1 MLTTRRDFV
10 KKLFVATAQL
20 ALAGP
25 LLSSGLFAA
34 DAASRGLNFL
44 VVGDWGRKGQKDQL
58 DVAKQMGIAAA
69 QLEAPF
75 VVSVGDN
82 FYDLGVSSVDDAQF
96 KLSFESVYTA
106 ASLQVPWRVILGNH
120 DYCGSC
126 QAQIDYSQK
135 SKRWEMPARYY
146 VKTEKL
152 SDGGTVDMLYLDTNP
167 FVAKYARDKHIG
179 NEFATQDS
187 RAQLAWIKMTL
198 AESKATWKI
207 VFGHHPIYT
216 GGEHGDTQELVD
228 DLLPLL
234 KQYGVQAYICGHD
247 HDLQHLQAGAVNLFC
262 AGAGSTVRA
271 AEMTSRSKFAKA
283 QPGFLA
289 ASIKGDAMD
298 VRLIA
303 GTGEVLY
310 AYTVPKKVTV

>member
-1 MLTTRRDFV
+1 MLTSRRDFV

-34 DAASRGLNFL
+34 DALTRGLNFL

-58 DVAKQMGIAAA
+58 DVAQQMGVAAK
-69 QLEAPF
+69 QVEAPF
-75 VVSVGDN
+75 IVSVGDN
-82 FYDLGVSSVDDAQF
+82 FYDLGVSSVDDEHF
-96 KLSFESVYTA
+96 KASFENVYTA
-106 ASLQVPWRVILGNH
+106 PALQVPWRVILGNH

-126 QAQIDYSQK
+126 QAQIDYSKK

-146 VKTEKL
+146 VKTEPL
-152 SDGGTVDMLYLDTNP
+152 AGGGTVDMLYLDTNT
-167 FVAKYARDKHIG
+167 FVAKYARHKHIG
-179 NEFATQDS
+179 KEFATQDS
-187 RAQLAWIKMTL
+187 QAQLAWIKKTL
-198 AESKATWKI
+198 AESKASWKI

-228 DLLPLL
+228 QVLPLL
-234 KQYGVQAYICGHD
+234 NQDGVQAYICGHD
-247 HDLQHLQAGAVNLFC
+247 HDLQHLQAGRLNLFC

-271 AEMTSRSKFAKA
+271 AEMTSRSKFVKS

-289 ASIKGDAMD
+289 ASIKEDIMD

-310 AYTVPKKVTV
+310 SCVVPRKLS

>member
-69 QLEAPF
+69 QVDAPF
-75 VVSVGDN
+75 IVSVGDN
-82 FYDLGVSSVDDAQF
+82 FYDLGVASVDDAHF

-126 QAQIDYSQK
+126 QAQIDYSKK

-152 SDGGTVDMLYLDTNP
+152 TDGGSVDMLYLDTNP
-167 FVAKYARDKHIG
+167 FVEKYARDKRIG
-179 NEFATQDS
+179 KEFATQDS
-187 RAQLAWIKMTL
+187 RAQLAWIKKTL

-247 HDLQHLQAGAVNLFC
+247 HDLQHLQAGSVNLFC

-271 AEMTSRSKFAKA
+271 AAMTSRSKFAKS

>member
-34 DAASRGLNFL
+34 DAVSRGLNFL

-69 QLEAPF
+69 QVEAPF
-75 VVSVGDN
+75 IVSVGDN
-82 FYDLGVSSVDDAQF
+82 FYDLGVASVDDEHF
-96 KLSFESVYTA
+96 KLSFENVYTA
-106 ASLQVPWRVILGNH
+106 AALQVPWRVILGNH

-126 QAQIDYSQK
+126 QAQIDYSKK

-152 SDGGTVDMLYLDTNP
+152 TDGGTVDMLYLDTNP
-167 FVAKYARDKHIG
+167 FVEKYARDKRIG
-179 NEFATQDS
+179 KEFATQDS
-187 RAQLAWIKMTL
+187 RAQLAWIKKTL

-216 GGEHGDTQELVD
+216 GGEHGDTRELVD

-247 HDLQHLQAGAVNLFC
+247 HDLQHLQAGSVNLFC

-271 AEMTSRSKFAKA
+271 AAMTSRSKFAKS

-298 VRLIA
+298 VSLIA